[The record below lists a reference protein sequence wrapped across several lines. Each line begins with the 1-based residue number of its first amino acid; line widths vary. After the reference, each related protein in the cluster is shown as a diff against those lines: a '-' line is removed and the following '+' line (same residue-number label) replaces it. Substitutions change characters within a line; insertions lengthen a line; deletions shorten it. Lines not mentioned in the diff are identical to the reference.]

1 MTIMKSMRGQTVD
14 FTKLLNNNNKQIAL
28 NAGSGILMNARGD
41 IVDSKGNVIKSLE
54 EIEKSEKVSV
64 NREKISFNNSEKMK
78 KFIMKRKFMTPD
90 EIQENIRKMKKEK
103 EKYKENKENL
113 LDQNNIDNEKM
124 KISNNIIESED
135 ENGWVKYEE
144 NEENLTRLRKKSL
157 RGDELRRD

>member
-90 EIQENIRKMKKEK
+90 EIQENIRKMEKEK

-124 KISNNIIESED
+124 KIFNNIENED

-144 NEENLTRLRKKSL
+144 NEEKIDSSKQKKLKNKS
-157 RGDELRRD
+157 DDVI

>member
-14 FTKLLNNNNKQIAL
+14 FTKLLNNNKNQLAL
-28 NAGSGILMNARGD
+28 NAGSGVLMNARGD
-41 IVDSKGNVIKSLE
+41 IVDSRGNVIKSLE

-90 EIQENIRKMKKEK
+90 EIQENIRRMEKEK

-124 KISNNIIESED
+124 KIFNNIESEY
-135 ENGWVKYEE
+135 ENDWTKYEE
-144 NEENLTRLRKKSL
+144 NEENLNSSKQKKL
-157 RGDELRRD
+157 KNKRDDVI

>member
-1 MTIMKSMRGQTVD
+1 MTIVKSMRGQTVD
-14 FTKLLNNNNKQIAL
+14 FTKLLNDNKKQIAL

-90 EIQENIRKMKKEK
+90 EIQENIRKMEKEK

-113 LDQNNIDNEKM
+113 LYQNNIDNEKM
-124 KISNNIIESED
+124 KIFNNIENED
-135 ENGWVKYEE
+135 KNGWVKYKE
-144 NEENLTRLRKKSL
+144 NEENLTHLRKKSL